1 MRFIRFYD
9 RKEAAIKTGWIHDQW
24 VGEIQGDMFT
34 EYRRLEAKTPLEN
47 VKLLAP
53 VKPGKIVGIGWN
65 YVDHAKE
72 LDRPLPEVPTVFLK
86 PTSAVIGSGDGII
99 LPPVSEQ
106 VEHEGE
112 LAVVIGRQAKNVL
125 AETAKTYIFGY
136 TIGNDVTARDL
147 QRKDDTWTRAKGF
160 DTFCPL
166 GPWIETEFEPS
177 DAMLSCSVNSSIRQM
192 ASTRDMIFPV
202 TSLIAYVSSIMTLE
216 PGDVILTGTPAGTSK
231 LEIGNSIEVAIDGIG
246 RLVNPVVS
254 YQTD

>member
-1 MRFIRFYD
+1 M
-9 RKEAAIKTGWIHDQW
+9 
-24 VGEIQGDMFT
+24 
-34 EYRRLEAKTPLEN
+34 
-47 VKLLAP
+47 
-53 VKPGKIVGIGWN
+53 
-65 YVDHAKE
+65 
-72 LDRPLPEVPTVFLK
+72 
-86 PTSAVIGSGDGII
+86 
-99 LPPVSEQ
+99 PPVSEQ